1 MTVETASYIDE
12 LNATLPN
19 SADGAE
25 RETTTFV

>member
-19 SADGAE
+19 SADGAGE
-25 RETTTFV
+25 GTTIFV